1 LSRGD
6 YGQKRV
12 ALADTPALDAIVC
25 GSVAVTH
32 DGRHCGKGEG
42 YSDLEFAILRA
53 SSVSRRCL
61 SPRPCPI

>member
-1 LSRGD
+1 M
-6 YGQKRV
+6 
-12 ALADTPALDAIVC
+12 PALDAIVC